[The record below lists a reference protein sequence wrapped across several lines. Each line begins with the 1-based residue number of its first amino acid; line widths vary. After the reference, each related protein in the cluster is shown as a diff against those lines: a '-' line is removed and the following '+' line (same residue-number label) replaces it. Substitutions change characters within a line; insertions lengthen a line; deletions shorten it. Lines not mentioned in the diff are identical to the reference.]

1 MAELTP
7 QEKLQP
13 SLLDRLTDDE
23 PDKQVESRQNR
34 VLNMQQLRE
43 CVLRDLAWLLNSG
56 PLSQT
61 LDLSRHPEVER
72 SVLNYGS
79 PDLAG
84 ATVSS
89 TNVAAVED
97 AVRRAIV
104 NFEPRILKST
114 IRVRAVKD
122 DEEMNANALVF
133 VIEGELW
140 AQPVPLNLYLKTE
153 VDLDTGQVRVFEYS
167 P

>member
-13 SLLDRLTDDE
+13 SLLDRLTDDDPE
-23 PDKQVESRQNR
+23 KQVESRQNR

-61 LDLSRHPEVER
+61 QDLSRHPEVER